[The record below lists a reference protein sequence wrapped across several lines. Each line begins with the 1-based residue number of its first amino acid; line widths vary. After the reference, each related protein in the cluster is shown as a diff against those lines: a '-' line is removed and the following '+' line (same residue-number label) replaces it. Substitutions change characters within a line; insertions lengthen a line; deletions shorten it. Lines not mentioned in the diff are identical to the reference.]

1 MNGDDTF
8 GGRALTLEGIYREHW
23 RYVWRCLRRMG
34 IPEPRLEDAT
44 QDVFIVAARNL
55 ASFEGRS
62 SVRTWLYA
70 IGFRVAQEHHRKHAR
85 EQRPDPRVAAGT
97 QTPEDQVQ
105 RREAAATLHA
115 LLGELDEDQRHIF
128 VQIEIEGTAAADLA
142 QALGLS
148 VNTVYSRL
156 RLARRRLERALAR
169 HQARLHAERKAAA
182 G

>member
-1 MNGDDTF
+1 MHGDDRH
-8 GGRALTLEGIYREHW
+8 GPGNLSLEAIYREHW

-34 IPEPRLEDAT
+34 IPDARLEDAT

-55 ASFEGRS
+55 ATFEGRS
-62 SVRTWLYA
+62 SIGTWLYA
-70 IGFRVAQEHHRKHAR
+70 IAFRVAQEHHRKHVR
-85 EQRPDPRVAAGT
+85 EQRPDPHFAAGT

-115 LLGELDEDQRHIF
+115 LLGDLDDEQRDVF
-128 VQIEIEGTAAADLA
+128 VQIEVEGVAPADLA
-142 QALGLS
+142 QASGIS

-156 RLARRRLERALAR
+156 RLARRKLERALAR
-169 HQARLHAERKAAA
+169 HRARLVAERKAAT

>member
-1 MNGDDTF
+1 MNRDDTY
-8 GGRALTLEGIYREHW
+8 GRDSLTLEGVYREHW

-34 IPEPRLEDAT
+34 IPDARLEDAT
-44 QDVFIVAARNL
+44 QDVFIVVARTL

-62 SVRTWLYA
+62 SIRTWLYSIA
-70 IGFRVAQEHHRKHAR
+70 FRVAQEHHRKGAR
-85 EQRPDPRVAAGT
+85 EQRPDPRLAAGT

-105 RREAAATLHA
+105 RTEAAATLHA
-115 LLGELDEDQRHIF
+115 LLGDLDEDKRHIF
-128 VQIEIEGTAAADLA
+128 VQIEIEGIPAAELA

-156 RLARRRLERALAR
+156 RLARRSLERALTR
-169 HQARLHAERKAAA
+169 HRARLDAERKVAA